1 MRLRHKFGVL
11 ALIYVVSLSAN
22 LVMSA
27 WCILVY
33 FQSAF
38 GEYEA
43 AILAQ
48 DQIEH
53 VRSLF
58 NRQLEL
64 CQGNGS
70 PDELKAGSK
79 LTRQEMATVLASIAD
94 DPSSDSPNDLWQR
107 IQQSAAQAEE
117 AVARRCSTGEALSK
131 AERAAFRELD
141 VLLGSASAAFS
152 LRRQTSVARATGT
165 QQQIKAILL
174 VNTAC
179 GAALCVLGLVVVRRW
194 VLHPVAELREA
205 TKQVSQGNFGYRIKP
220 RSQDELGR
228 LADEVNQMA
237 ATIVDMQAKLVEKE
251 RLAAAGEMITRLAH
265 NIRNPLAG
273 IRGLAEAT
281 IQGRDSDDDVCP
293 HQQRII
299 ETVDRFESWLR
310 GLQHSVSPMDLN
322 LQRISIG
329 DLVANV
335 VRALRP
341 MAERRR
347 VVIEVSVAPEV
358 DQVEVD
364 SLHFEQ
370 ALVALITNAVQASR
384 ESQVVRVAVD
394 LVPETAGRWQLTVE
408 DQGAGIPPD
417 LQDKIF
423 TPYFTTK
430 PDGGGVGLATASKV
444 VNTHGGELTL
454 ESEPDQ
460 GSRFTAVMPGLVT
473 EH

>member
-1 MRLRHKFGVL
+1 M
-11 ALIYVVSLSAN
+11 
-22 LVMSA
+22 
-27 WCILVY
+27 
-33 FQSAF
+33 
-38 GEYEA
+38 
-43 AILAQ
+43 
-48 DQIEH
+48 
-53 VRSLF
+53 
-58 NRQLEL
+58 
-64 CQGNGS
+64 
-70 PDELKAGSK
+70 
-79 LTRQEMATVLASIAD
+79 
-94 DPSSDSPNDLWQR
+94 
-107 IQQSAAQAEE
+107 
-117 AVARRCSTGEALSK
+117 
-131 AERAAFRELD
+131 
-141 VLLGSASAAFS
+141 
-152 LRRQTSVARATGT
+152 
-165 QQQIKAILL
+165 
-174 VNTAC
+174 
-179 GAALCVLGLVVVRRW
+179 
-194 VLHPVAELREA
+194 
-205 TKQVSQGNFGYRIKP
+205 
-220 RSQDELGR
+220 
-228 LADEVNQMA
+228 
-237 ATIVDMQAKLVEKE
+237 
-251 RLAAAGEMITRLAH
+251 
-265 NIRNPLAG
+265 
-273 IRGLAEAT
+273 
-281 IQGRDSDDDVCP
+281 
-293 HQQRII
+293 
-299 ETVDRFESWLR
+299 DRFESWLR

-394 LVPETAGRWQLTVE
+394 LVPEAAGRWQLTVE